1 MIRPVGIRDSGD
13 SGHLGTEYPLRE
25 ILVGIPDS
33 GDSGQ
38 WVFRIVGIPGGNHLR
53 GSIEL
58 SVISNRTFLSAQDS
72 PKITLLYIDTLP

>member
-13 SGHLGTEYPLRE
+13 SGHLGAEYPLRE

-38 WVFRIVGIPGGNHLR
+38 WVFRIVGIPGGN
-53 GSIEL
+53 
-58 SVISNRTFLSAQDS
+58 
-72 PKITLLYIDTLP
+72 LPEAIPNHNPNCNI